1 MDYLIFLTG
10 LFLLVAGAGCLFHFR
25 EDRLLSRWP
34 LLTVALT
41 AFSFKIW
48 FGILA
53 FAFGWQGLAN
63 LVHAWLGA
71 GFAAALL
78 GFCLSPI
85 ASGNRATRGLKFA
98 AITALW
104 ALTFGAGTA
113 NPNGLAFI
121 IPLVAVT
128 AAGAWQIGKFSNSR
142 PGTQTI
148 ARQSLIALLL
158 TAIVTICLL
167 PDAVATCYDVAG
179 QGLARPRIAMLGA
192 FAAAALGSGG
202 FCWSLWSP
210 IYRANHDQLPA
221 PLVRRRRVVT
231 AVLLVAAG
239 VTCSYGAWL
248 AHWLGNQAYQEKTAT
263 ILSALR
269 LGASNLEVTQLTQF
283 QGVPAEV
290 ESTNYKSVQ
299 AQLRQICSA
308 LPGVRFTYLLGM
320 RNQQLVFLVDAEDP
334 ANEDTFSPP
343 GEPVADYPEKWQDE
357 LAGAATFKGPD
368 PDEWGVWFAACVPI
382 CDPGGELVALLGI
395 DYPAATWLRPLAARR
410 VAGMGVTL
418 SVAVLIVALFGAH
431 VAAKEGELNLLHS
444 RAAAERLALLAKRT
458 DNGVVITNREGRIE
472 WINEGFTKISGYSKE
487 EVLGRTPGSFLQRE
501 GDNTVER
508 IRIRACVRAG
518 TGFETELVNY
528 RKSGHAYIVHI
539 ECHPLTDNQGT
550 VTGFMAI
557 QRNVTQARRSNSL
570 LEAVAAMNTT
580 LLSSRLEASVWS
592 EILAALGAA
601 ANADRCYLF
610 RIHLHPVL
618 GTPAMSPVAEWNSAA
633 ASPQL
638 NNPDHQN
645 FLFHENGYSRW
656 LAELQAGHAI
666 TGSVG
671 DCPASEQPMLL
682 AQEIR
687 SLVVVPIFTGE
698 DLTGFMGF
706 DACHEDRVW
715 ENWEI
720 SILRSAA
727 ANIGLR
733 QVVQNEA
740 QALELARDE
749 ARSAA
754 SAAETASRAKSAFLA
769 TMSHEI
775 RTPLNAVIGMA
786 SLLEASP
793 LDANQRDI
801 AETILNSSN
810 FLLDLI
816 TGILDYSRIESGH
829 IDLEAAPFI
838 LADVC
843 REAFDV
849 VRPEA
854 LGKPLELSCHF
865 AAELPTQVEGDRSR
879 LRQILVNLLGNAVKF
894 TPAGSV
900 SLTVAGQPDAGGA
913 WQLSFEVKDSGIGI
927 SPEVSKRLF
936 TPFVQ
941 ADSSTTRRFG
951 GSGLGLAISTRLAT
965 AMGGKI
971 TVHSIPGEGST
982 FRLALT
988 LQPALNLAP
997 APAPAPP
1004 DEFDAARFATLNL
1017 LVAEDNLNNQK
1028 VIRLLLQRLGIEPD
1042 CVANGHQAVAAART
1056 KAYDIIIL
1064 DLHMPVMDGLE
1075 ASRAI
1080 RALKLAKQPLMVA
1093 LTANAFQ
1100 EDHDAAVAAGMDEYL
1115 TKPITLTRLRQLLAK
1130 LTQAIHGPPEP
1141 TAPTSSPEPAP
1152 TGPPE
1157 LPPLIDLRQI
1167 ETLVDLGWA
1176 DYLDV
1181 LGELTREVPVYLADI
1196 RTLIVAGDAPA
1207 LKRRI
1212 HSFRGGLAC
1221 FGCVAMTA
1229 RLAKLELGEVI
1240 LPAQAD
1246 ALQAELEAL
1255 WEQSL
1260 GAIKEWEKSVASFHS

>member
-10 LFLLVAGAGCLFHFR
+10 LFLLIAGASCLFRFS

-53 FAFGWQGLAN
+53 FAFGWQGLAG
-63 LVHAWLGA
+63 LLEAWLGA

-85 ASGNRATRGLKFA
+85 ASGTRVARGLKFT

-104 ALTFGAGTA
+104 ALSFGSGTA
-113 NPNGLAFI
+113 NHNGLAFI
-121 IPLVAVT
+121 IPLLAVT
-128 AAGAWQIGKFSNSR
+128 AAGAWQIGKFSNTR
-142 PGTQTI
+142 PGPSKI
-148 ARQSLIALLL
+148 ALQALTALLL
-158 TAIVTICLL
+158 TGIVAICLL

-179 QGLARPRIAMLGA
+179 KGLSRPRIAMLCA

-202 FCWSLWSP
+202 FGWSLWSP

-221 PLVRRRRVVT
+221 PLVRRRRLVT
-231 AVLLVAAG
+231 AVLLVAA
-239 VTCSYGAWL
+239 VFTCSYGAWL

-269 LGASNLEVTQLTQF
+269 LGASNLEVTQLSQL

-290 ESTNYKSVQ
+290 ESTGYKSLQ
-299 AQLRQICSA
+299 AKLRQLRNA

-320 RNQQLVFLVDAEDP
+320 RQQRLVFLVDAEDP
-334 ANEDTFSPP
+334 ASQDTFSPP
-343 GEPVADYPEKWQDE
+343 GEPVADYPEKWQAE

-382 CDPGGELVALLGI
+382 RDPGGELVALLGI
-395 DYPAATWLRPLAARR
+395 DYPAAAWLRPLAARR

-418 SVAVLIVALFGAH
+418 SVAMLIVALFGAH
-431 VAAKEGELNLLHS
+431 VAAKEGEINLLHS

-458 DNGVVITNREGRIE
+458 DNGVVITNPAGRIE
-472 WINEGFTKISGYSKE
+472 WVNEGFTKISGYSKE
-487 EVLGRTPGSFLQRE
+487 EILGQTPGSFLQRE
-501 GDNTVER
+501 GDNLAER
-508 IRIRACVRAG
+508 SRIRACIQAG

-550 VTGFMAI
+550 LTGFMAI
-557 QRNVTQARRSNSL
+557 QRNVTQARRSNNL

-610 RIHLHPVL
+610 RIHPHPVL
-618 GTPAMSPVAEWNSAA
+618 GTPAMSPVAEWNSGT

-656 LAELQAGHAI
+656 LTEFKAGHAI
-666 TGSVG
+666 SGSVG
-671 DCPASEQPMLL
+671 DCPGSEQPMLV

-698 DLTGFMGF
+698 ELTGFMGF
-706 DACHEDRVW
+706 DACREDRVW

-740 QALELARDE
+740 QALVLARDE

-816 TGILDYSRIESGH
+816 TDILDYSRIESGQ
-829 IDLEAAPFI
+829 IDLEVAPFI

-854 LGKPLELSCHF
+854 RGKSLELSCLL
-865 AAELPTQVEGDRSR
+865 APQLPTQVEGDRSR

-900 SLTVAGQPDAGGA
+900 SLTVAGEPDAGGA

-927 SPEVSKRLF
+927 APEVSERLF
-936 TPFVQ
+936 IPFVQ

-971 TVHSIPGEGST
+971 TVHSIPGQGST

-988 LQPALNLAP
+988 LKPARNLAP
-997 APAPAPP
+997 APAPTPS
-1004 DEFDAARFATLNL
+1004 DEFDGARFATLKL

-1042 CVANGHQAVAAART
+1042 CVADGRQAVAAART

-1075 ASRAI
+1075 ASREI

-1141 TAPTSSPEPAP
+1141 IVRHHPPEPAP
-1152 TGPPE
+1152 ADPPE
-1157 LPPLIDLRQI
+1157 ALPLIDAHQL
-1167 ETLVDLGWA
+1167 ETLADLGRA

-1181 LGELTREVPVYLADI
+1181 LSELIREVPVYLADI
-1196 RTLIVAGDAPA
+1196 RTFIAAGDAPA
-1207 LKRRI
+1207 LKRRV

-1221 FGCVAMTA
+1221 FGCVAMTS
-1229 RLAKLELGEVI
+1229 RLAPLEAPEIVP
-1240 LPAQAD
+1240 PAQA
-1246 ALQAELEAL
+1246 APVQAELQAL
-1255 WEQSL
+1255 WERSL
-1260 GAIKEWEKSVASFHS
+1260 VAIKEWEKSVASFHS